1 MFQTAE
7 WEMVYV
13 EKVIDGLGERPRMK
27 SDLTSYVGG
36 RPLLFTR
43 AFLKRGLSFTV
54 SSAARLLNEE
64 DDRAVLMYLSALID
78 AGYLMRDAEA
88 STKGEPV
95 YLPTRLGIS
104 LRKTKNIKRIVRPVA
119 ERHLAAMLSTIEHV
133 NDNPELLMWVEEVDV
148 FGSFAEGADDVGDV
162 DVAVLLLRRPLA
174 KKWSDAS
181 RERAVSAGINGGFF
195 KMLTWGEEEFWRELR
210 KTSRYL
216 DLQPKDD
223 VVAMGC
229 PLTPVYRRKE

>member
-1 MFQTAE
+1 
-7 WEMVYV
+7 
-13 EKVIDGLGERPRMK
+13 MK
-27 SDLTSYVGG
+27 SDLTTYVGG

-43 AFLKRGLSFTV
+43 DFLKRGQSFTV
-54 SSAARLLNEE
+54 SSAARLLKE
-64 DDRAVLMYLSALID
+64 DDDKAVLTYLSALID

-88 STKGEPV
+88 STSGEPV
-95 YLPTRLGIS
+95 YSPTRLGIS
-104 LRKTKNIKRIVRPVA
+104 LRKTKNIKRIARPVA
-119 ERHLAAMLSTIEHV
+119 ERHLAAMLSTIERV

-148 FGSFAEGADDVGDV
+148 FGSFAEGADAVGDV

-181 RERAVSAGINGGFF
+181 YERAKGAGINGNFI
-195 KMLTWGEEEFWRELR
+195 KMLTWGEEEIWRELR

-223 VVAMGC
+223 IVTMGC
-229 PLTPVYRRKE
+229 LLTPVYRRKA